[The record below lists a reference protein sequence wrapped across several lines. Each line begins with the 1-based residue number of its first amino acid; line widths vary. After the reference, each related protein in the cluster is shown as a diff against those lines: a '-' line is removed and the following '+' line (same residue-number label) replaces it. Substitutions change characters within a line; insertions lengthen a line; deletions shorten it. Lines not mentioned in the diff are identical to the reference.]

1 MSQKVNIGLLNVN
14 SFVPL
19 QVTAVEK
26 NCVNVV
32 VLGGKNKAELAS
44 TL

>member
-1 MSQKVNIGLLNVN
+1 MSQKVSIGLLNMN
-14 SFVPL
+14 GFVPL

-26 NCVNVV
+26 DCVNVV
-32 VLGGKNKAELAS
+32 VLGGNHKAELTS

>member
-1 MSQKVNIGLLNVN
+1 MSQKVSIGLLNVN
-14 SFVPL
+14 GFVPL

-26 NCVNVV
+26 DCVNMV
-32 VLGGKNKAELAS
+32 VLGGKHKAELAS